1 MADHSAHSME
11 VFLNNGFIPAANAQL
26 PVTDLA
32 IQRGYGIFDFFRVQE
47 GVLLYVEDH
56 IDRFLHSAE
65 LMHLPVRW
73 SKQELL
79 DILHEL
85 NRRNGLR
92 FAGVRMV
99 LTGGDSPDAWQI
111 GEPTLL
117 VMQQPMSLD
126 AAPTVP
132 KSVKVI
138 THDYLRDIPQ
148 AKTINY
154 TMGVWL
160 QQRMRELNADDVL
173 YHHHGKVAE
182 FPRCNVFIVNEEGL
196 VVTPHQDVL
205 AGITRKRLLEIDGVY
220 PGPVTL
226 NEVKSAREIFLT
238 SSTKRIQSVV
248 MVDGKPVGDGKPGPI
263 ATELLQLLLQKER
276 DYIKQ

>member
-1 MADHSAHSME
+1 ME
-11 VFLNNGFIPAANAQL
+11 VFLNNTFLPAAKAQL

-47 GVLLYVEDH
+47 GTLLYVEDH
-56 IDRFLHSAE
+56 IERFLHSAG
-65 LMHLPVRW
+65 LMHLPVKW
-73 SKQELL
+73 SKQDLL
-79 DILHEL
+79 DILTEL

-92 FAGVRMV
+92 SAGVRMV

-111 GEPTLL
+111 GDPALL
-117 VMQQPMSLD
+117 VMQQHMTIDPS
-126 AAPTVP
+126 PVTP
-132 KSVKVI
+132 KSVAVI

-182 FPRCNVFIVNEEGL
+182 FPRCNVFIVNEEGV
-196 VVTPHQDVL
+196 VVTPHQDIL
-205 AGITRKRLLEIDGVY
+205 SGITRKRLLEIDGVY
-220 PGPVTL
+220 EGPVTL
-226 NEVKSAREIFLT
+226 NDLKTAKEIFLT

-248 MVDGKPVGDGKPGPI
+248 SVDGKQVGDGKPGPVAVELLRLLVEKERAYI
-263 ATELLQLLLQKER
+263 ATHS
-276 DYIKQ
+276 